1 MTEPLISA
9 QNLAKH
15 FDVGGGGL
23 FLRGKLLE

>member
-15 FDVGGGGL
+15 FDVGGGGM
-23 FLRGKLLE
+23 FLRGRTS